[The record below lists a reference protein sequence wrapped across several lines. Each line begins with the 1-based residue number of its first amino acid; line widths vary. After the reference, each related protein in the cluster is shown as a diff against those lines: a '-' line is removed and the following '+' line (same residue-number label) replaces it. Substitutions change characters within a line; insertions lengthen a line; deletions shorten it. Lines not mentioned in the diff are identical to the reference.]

1 MPSDFS
7 MALKRFMRNRNRLL
21 TYVGAFIV
29 FGTFVVKDGL
39 REHLRDAAGSIS
51 AASNVFA
58 IREDNIETRLELADL
73 KKNLAD
79 KDAANRSWSDVRVVQ
94 TKSQQMYYS
103 LGAVAYLIE
112 TTHDEEDV
120 PRITVL
126 DQELTK
132 IRFGSL
138 DLNMSPSTVSAL
150 SLSASALE
158 LQLAQFEDEVMQHA
172 RLKLQRKQEL
182 YDIFTWVSYVLYAI
196 GWGLGLVGKLYG
208 VDGFST
214 T

>member
-1 MPSDFS
+1 
-7 MALKRFMRNRNRLL
+7 
-21 TYVGAFIV
+21 
-29 FGTFVVKDGL
+29 
-39 REHLRDAAGSIS
+39 
-51 AASNVFA
+51 
-58 IREDNIETRLELADL
+58 
-73 KKNLAD
+73 
-79 KDAANRSWSDVRVVQ
+79 
-94 TKSQQMYYS
+94 
-103 LGAVAYLIE
+103 
-112 TTHDEEDV
+112 
-120 PRITVL
+120 
-126 DQELTK
+126 
-132 IRFGSL
+132 
-138 DLNMSPSTVSAL
+138 MSPSTVSAL

>member
-1 MPSDFS
+1 
-7 MALKRFMRNRNRLL
+7 MRNRNRLL